1 LFIGK
6 RKELPV
12 FGGFFHFIP
21 IVYDG
26 LCLNRYLHHNNIRMT
41 LKKHYILYFSVLIF
55 TACTNGKKETE
66 EPKDKIAQLTESI
79 KADSTNPKN
88 YFDRATAYSQKS
100 MFDLAYFDMEKAM
113 KIKPSDPEYLML
125 YSDLSFRMNKVKDA
139 RDALVKVREMQP
151 SNYDA
156 AFKLAEIFLYTN
168 NQDQSLHYLDT
179 VLQKDP
185 KNTKALLMQGFNLK
199 EKKDTAAAITAFR
212 NAVAIDPK
220 FYEAQI
226 QLGLL
231 MYLQNNKLCVDYY
244 TNALNIKA
252 NSEEAVYGLALWYQ
266 DHQEFNKAI
275 QFYTDIIQIN
285 PKNKNAHFNLGY
297 IHHEYLKVYD
307 QAIKHYSDAI
317 AADPNYAEAYYNRGL
332 CYEYVG
338 NITAAKDD
346 YSKAL
351 QIRKGNYPHAQ
362 EGLQRVSR

>member
-1 LFIGK
+1 MKFNG
-6 RKELPV
+6 
-12 FGGFFHFIP
+12 
-21 IVYDG
+21 
-26 LCLNRYLHHNNIRMT
+26 
-41 LKKHYILYFSVLIF
+41 HYIVLFSMLLF
-55 TACTNGKKETE
+55 AACTNGKKETE
-66 EPKDKIAQLTESI
+66 ESKDKIAQLTENI

-100 MFDLAYFDMEKAM
+100 MFDLAYFDMEKAI
-113 KIKPSDPEYLML
+113 KINPSDPEYLML

-151 SNYDA
+151 SNYNA

-199 EKKDTAAAITAFR
+199 EKKDTAAAIASFR
-212 NAVAIDPK
+212 NAVAIDPN

-252 NSEEAVYGLALWYQ
+252 NSEEAMYGLALWYQ
-266 DHQEFNKAI
+266 DHQEYNKAI
-275 QFYTDIIQIN
+275 QYYTDIIQIN

-317 AADPNYAEAYYNRGL
+317 KADPNYAEAYYNQGL

-338 NITAAKDD
+338 NISAAKDD
-346 YSKAL
+346 FSKAL
-351 QIRKGNYPHAQ
+351 QIKNGNYPHAQ

>member
-1 LFIGK
+1 MLLFA
-6 RKELPV
+6 
-12 FGGFFHFIP
+12 
-21 IVYDG
+21 
-26 LCLNRYLHHNNIRMT
+26 
-41 LKKHYILYFSVLIF
+41 
-55 TACTNGKKETE
+55 ACTNGKKETE
-66 EPKDKIAQLTESI
+66 ESKDKIAQLTENI

-100 MFDLAYFDMEKAM
+100 MFDLAYFDMEKAI
-113 KIKPSDPEYLML
+113 KINPSDPEYLML

-151 SNYDA
+151 SNYNA

-212 NAVAIDPK
+212 NAVAIDPQ

-244 TNALNIKA
+244 TNALKIKP
-252 NSEEAVYGLALWYQ
+252 NSEEAMYGLGLWYQ
-266 DHQEFNKAI
+266 DNQEFNKSI
-275 QFYTDIIQIN
+275 QF
-285 PKNKNAHFNLGY
+285 
-297 IHHEYLKVYD
+297 
-307 QAIKHYSDAI
+307 
-317 AADPNYAEAYYNRGL
+317 
-332 CYEYVG
+332 
-338 NITAAKDD
+338 
-346 YSKAL
+346 
-351 QIRKGNYPHAQ
+351 
-362 EGLQRVSR
+362 